1 MKGFLGRAEAVA
13 FLVMILLSLA
23 LLAYAYLTTR
33 FVNYALLLLCIIGL
47 ITLRGAQTSLYVIWK
62 VPPVEAMERAER
74 IAYWTMS
81 IASLGLL
88 TFEHATA
95 NLFNNYLFLV
105 FIVGLLAH
113 FLASAL
119 SHNQKTR

>member
-1 MKGFLGRAEAVA
+1 MKGFLRRAEAVA

-47 ITLRGAQTSLYVIWK
+47 LTLRGAQTSLYVIWK
-62 VPPVEAMERAER
+62 VPPVEAVERAER
-74 IAYWTMS
+74 IAFCTMS
-81 IASLGLL
+81 IVSFGLL
-88 TFEHATA
+88 TFEYAVA
-95 NLFNNYLFLV
+95 NLFNHYLFLV

-113 FLASAL
+113 FSASAL
-119 SHNQKTR
+119 SHHQKTR